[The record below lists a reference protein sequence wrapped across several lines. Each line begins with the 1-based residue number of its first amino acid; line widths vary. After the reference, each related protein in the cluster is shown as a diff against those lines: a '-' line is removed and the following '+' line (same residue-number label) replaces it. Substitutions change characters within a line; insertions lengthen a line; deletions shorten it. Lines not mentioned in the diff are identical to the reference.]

1 MERLKALWLILVGV
15 PGVRRIVALLLG
27 VLMGLAVEQVARL
40 GVLPPE
46 VVAALRH
53 ALSAL

>member
-1 MERLKALWLILVGV
+1 MERLKSLWLILVAL
-15 PGVRRIVALLLG
+15 PGVRRIVALLVGLLLG
-27 VLMGLAVEQVARL
+27 VAIEQVARL

>member
-1 MERLKALWLILVGV
+1 MKRIIQLWHTVLAE
-15 PGVRRIVALLLG
+15 PRAKRMVALLVGLLLG
-27 VLMGLAVEQVARL
+27 AALEQVARL

-46 VVAALRH
+46 VVQALRH